1 MKRDKIAQINYD
13 FFCSDVVLGLLN
25 FNFTMAVMT
34 SFDKPIKFDTYGKNK
49 GFIIISNQI
58 TGELEK
64 KLFMEQITLGLI
76 ESLSEKIKHHIRGTL
91 SNQVNIELESFIFEF
106 KIMKYAISSRPNLSW
121 VTVNDLNKIY
131 GNEDIHPIVDL
142 KINSVFDD

>member
-1 MKRDKIAQINYD
+1 
-13 FFCSDVVLGLLN
+13 
-25 FNFTMAVMT
+25 
-34 SFDKPIKFDTYGKNK
+34 
-49 GFIIISNQI
+49 
-58 TGELEK
+58 
-64 KLFMEQITLGLI
+64 MEQITLGLI